1 MYIKN
6 LSHISLSAKSL
17 DNVKKFYVNLL
28 NLKIIHEFRNK
39 KNNDLYGIFFS
50 SGKGTFLEF
59 FKNKKKRK
67 IGNVFRHLCFEVK
80 DIKKIRKKL
89 ISLSPT
95 LIKRGKTD
103 KILQFFVKDLEH
115 NVVEFHQ
122 RDKQSRF

>member
-1 MYIKN
+1 M
-6 LSHISLSAKSL
+6 S
-17 DNVKKFYVNLL
+17 
-28 NLKIIHEFRNK
+28 
-39 KNNDLYGIFFS
+39 
-50 SGKGTFLEF
+50 FLEF
-59 FKNKKKRK
+59 FKDKKKRK

-122 RDKQSRF
+122 RDKRSRF